1 MIEQAIPLLVFFL
14 MFIIGGSLQAADFKR
29 LKDHPKI
36 ILVATLG
43 QVFLLPIAAWLLIVI
58 AKPPAEIAGGLL
70 LVACCPGGAVSNIYS
85 FLAKANA
92 ALSVTLTTMN
102 SLFSIVILPFLVAF
116 VFPLLFHMEADA
128 DGLIKR
134 QALQLILLLLCPV
147 VLGMAFRYW
156 LPNIAIK
163 AMPLFE
169 RLGAFGLLTLLI
181 SIFIQFQQQIIN
193 QLSALVLLAMIF
205 TLISIFI
212 AYCVNKILV
221 VNNND
226 GAAIIIE
233 FPVRNLALVALIAI
247 SIFGSS
253 EYLLFAAVFFV
264 VQTPIM
270 LAITTYYRKK
280 FNSAI

>member
-1 MIEQAIPLLVFFL
+1 MIERAIPLLVFFL
-14 MFIIGGSLQAADFKR
+14 MFIIGASLQAADFKR

-58 AKPPAEIAGGLL
+58 AKPSAEIAGGLL

-116 VFPLLFHMEADA
+116 VFPLLFHLEADT

-147 VLGMAFRYW
+147 LLGMAFRYW
-156 LPNIAIK
+156 QPNIATK

-233 FPVRNLALVALIAI
+233 FPVRNLALAALIAI